1 MSRTGVE
8 PKPPWRA
15 VPVAVRHAVEAM
27 LGSQVRRGAR
37 VWGGYGPS
45 PTYRLRLADGRGA
58 FFKAVNP
65 ASNEFMHSAH
75 AREER
80 AYSELDQLIG
90 PWAPTFYGAIHCA
103 GWDVMLLEDLGPKSA
118 PPWMPGLARRGA
130 QALAD
135 FHTSTL
141 GASLPDWLPQPG
153 SLLTPMAAL
162 WGRGMETESLRGVVD
177 MAGDQHD
184 AAGRW
189 LEAALPTLAQASRR
203 LPDVAPPH
211 ALLHFDVRS
220 DNLRWVHGRL
230 RLVDWPHVA
239 SGPPELDAAA
249 FAQSVTV
256 EGGPAAEQVMAWY
269 GERSPLRGDALDAS
283 VAWLA
288 AFFAYHAWR
297 PDIEGLPRLR
307 PFQRQQLAVC
317 LAWAARRLDLPPPLW
332 LTGVVGRES
341 LLAAGVAEP
350 GPS

>member
-8 PKPPWRA
+8 PKPPWRS
-15 VPVAVRHAVEAM
+15 VPIEVRRAVEAA
-27 LGSQVRRGAR
+27 LGSEVRRGAR

-65 ASNEFMHSAH
+65 ESNEFMHRAH
-75 AREER
+75 TREER
-80 AYSELDQLIG
+80 VYRELGDLIA
-90 PWAPTFYGAIHCA
+90 PWAPAFYGAIHCA

-118 PPWMPGLARRGA
+118 PPWTPGLAKRVA

-135 FHTSTL
+135 FHAATR
-141 GASLPDWLPQPG
+141 GATLPDWLPQPEP
-153 SLLTPMAAL
+153 LLTPMAAL
-162 WGRGMETESLRGVVD
+162 WGRGMATESLRGVVD
-177 MAGDQHD
+177 MAGDQRD
-184 AAGRW
+184 AARDW
-189 LEAALPTLAQASRR
+189 LETALPTLWQASRR
-203 LPDVAPPH
+203 LPGVEPPL
-211 ALLHFDVRS
+211 ALLHLDVRS
-220 DNLRWVHGRL
+220 DNLRWARGGL
-230 RLVDWPHVA
+230 ALVDWPHVA
-239 SGPPELDAAA
+239 IGPPELDAAA

-269 GERSPLRGDALDAS
+269 GERGPLRGEALDAAVS
-283 VAWLA
+283 WLA

-307 PFQRQQLAVC
+307 LFQRQQLRVC
-317 LAWAARRLDLPPPLW
+317 LAWAARRLELPPPLW

-341 LLAAGVAEP
+341 LLAAGVAEQ

>member
-8 PKPPWRA
+8 AKPPWRD
-15 VPVAVRHAVEAM
+15 VPVAVRRAVEAV
-27 LGSQVRRGAR
+27 LGSPVQRGAR

-65 ASNEFMHSAH
+65 ESNEFMHSAH
-75 AREER
+75 AREEQVYR
-80 AYSELDQLIG
+80 ELGELIG
-90 PWAPTFYGAIHCA
+90 PWAPAFYGAIHGD

-118 PPWMPGLARRGA
+118 PPWTLALARRAAG
-130 QALAD
+130 ALAD
-135 FHTSTL
+135 FHAATR
-141 GASLPDWLPQPG
+141 GAALPDWLPQPKR
-153 SLLTPMAAL
+153 LLTPMAAL

-177 MAGDQHD
+177 MAGDQRD

-203 LPDVAPPH
+203 MPDVEPPH

-239 SGPPELDAAA
+239 LGPPELDAAA

-256 EGGPAAEQVMAWY
+256 EGGPGAEQVMAWY
-269 GERSPLRGDALDAS
+269 GERGSLRDDALDAS

-297 PDIEGLPRLR
+297 PDIDGLPRLR
-307 PFQRQQLAVC
+307 LFQRQQLAVC
-317 LAWAARRLDLPPPLW
+317 LTWAARRLDLPPPAW
-332 LTGVVGRES
+332 L
-341 LLAAGVAEP
+341 AGVAGKE
-350 GPS
+350 